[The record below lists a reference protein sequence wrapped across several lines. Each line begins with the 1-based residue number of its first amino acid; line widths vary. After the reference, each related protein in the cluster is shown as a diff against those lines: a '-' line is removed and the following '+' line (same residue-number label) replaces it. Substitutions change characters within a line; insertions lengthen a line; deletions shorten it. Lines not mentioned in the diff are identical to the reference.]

1 MEEDSSRFKIH
12 TAVFYKKKKRSS
24 VSEERPQI
32 RTPETL
38 ESERPLVSKPGK
50 KRKKESRTPA
60 PETLESEH
68 PPVSKPGKKRKK
80 ESQTPTPESLQSEH
94 PWVSKLGKRKE
105 SQTSVP
111 ESLESEHPRVPK
123 LGKRKESQTPAPES
137 LESEHPRV
145 SKPGRRRKESQTPAP
160 ESLET
165 EHPRVSKPGKRRK
178 ESQAP
183 APESLES
190 EHPQVSKLG
199 KRKESQT
206 PAPESLE
213 SEHPRVSKP
222 GKRKKESQTP
232 APESLESEHPQVS
245 KPGKRKKSQTP
256 APESLESEHPRVSK
270 PGKRKK
276 SHTPAPEGLESERP
290 HIAKRKRRRESQ
302 TPAPESLE
310 SERPHIAKRK
320 KGREFQQL
328 TSSLLKNSETFHKAK
343 KTIST
348 HKKKRSSVWEVD
360 VETGIILVNKE
371 NIENLL
377 ESSRK
382 DVDIVYVDV
391 SKGQKSAEVD
401 KAEELSVAESHKHD
415 CQEPHTDVRSKKN
428 QKHPKK
434 VASWDAVQESQHE
447 NIILPHSESMSSVD
461 LEGKNTELAV
471 SCKKKSKK
479 KVFTNQELGV
489 VPESVGSTHPGR
501 EVGTGEGGERI
512 KGSHSIR
519 KKSKKRKCA
528 SVPIATSSDNVSL
541 LDNNVENALV
551 DSLDGGGNALSEED
565 VDHRPREAETQA
577 CSSEKHAEEMQGLES
592 TPEEESNLES
602 VSNSAKR
609 YVSEDGRDSDE
620 SDVDLGAAVKQLQE
634 FIPDIQ
640 ERAATTIRRMYRD
653 DLGRFKEFKAQ
664 GVAIRFGKFSAK
676 ENQQIEKNVQEF
688 LSLTGI
694 ESADKLLYTDRYPE
708 EKSLITNLKRK
719 HAFRLHI
726 GKGIARPWKL
736 VYYRAKK
743 IFDVNNYKGR
753 YNEEDTKKLKAY
765 HSLHGNDWKKIG
777 AMVARSSLSVALKYS
792 QIGGHINH
800 GAWSKTETQRLIK
813 AVEDVIL
820 RKMSPQ
826 ELRELNSR
834 LQEDPDGRLSI
845 VREKLYKGISWVE
858 VEARVET
865 RNWMQCKSKW
875 TEILTKRMTQGGF
888 VYRGINALQA
898 KITLIERLYE
908 LNVNDANEIDWE
920 DLASAIG
927 DVPPP
932 FVQAKF
938 YKLKAACVPFW
949 QKKTFPEII
958 DYLYETSLPLL
969 KEKLE
974 KKKEKNS
981 SQIQMPSAPKQD
993 FLFKDIFYCDDDSDG
1008 EGSEEP
1014 SAPGVQ

>member
-1 MEEDSSRFKIH
+1 MERNTRRSKTH
-12 TAVFYKKKKRSS
+12 TAVFYKKKKQSS
-24 VSEERPQI
+24 VSEERPQ
-32 RTPETL
+32 TQSPENL
-38 ESERPLVSKPGK
+38 ESKHL
-50 KRKKESRTPA
+50 
-60 PETLESEH
+60 
-68 PPVSKPGKKRKK
+68 
-80 ESQTPTPESLQSEH
+80 
-94 PWVSKLGKRKE
+94 WVSKLRKR
-105 SQTSVP
+105 
-111 ESLESEHPRVPK
+111 
-123 LGKRKESQTPAPES
+123 RKESQTPASESSESEQPHIPKRKKRRKESQTPVPES
-137 LESEHPRV
+137 LENEHPWM
-145 SKPGRRRKESQTPAP
+145 SKLGKKRKKSQTPAPESSESEQPLIAKKKKRRKESQTPAP
-160 ESLET
+160 ESSEGEQPHIT
-165 EHPRVSKPGKRRK
+165 KRKKKRK
-178 ESQAP
+178 QSQTP
-183 APESLES
+183 APESS
-190 EHPQVSKLG
+190 EGKQPHIA

-206 PAPESLE
+206 PAHESLE
-213 SEHPRVSKP
+213 SEHSHIT
-222 GKRKKESQTP
+222 KRKK
-232 APESLESEHPQVS
+232 
-245 KPGKRKKSQTP
+245 RKEP
-256 APESLESEHPRVSK
+256 
-270 PGKRKK
+270 
-276 SHTPAPEGLESERP
+276 
-290 HIAKRKRRRESQ
+290 
-302 TPAPESLE
+302 
-310 SERPHIAKRK
+310 
-320 KGREFQQL
+320 QQL

-343 KTIST
+343 KTTST
-348 HKKKRSSVWEVD
+348 HKKKKKSCAWEVD
-360 VETGIILVNKE
+360 METGIILVNKE
-371 NIENLL
+371 NVENLL

-391 SKGQKSAEVD
+391 SQGQKSAEAD
-401 KAEELSVAESHKHD
+401 KAENQKHD
-415 CQEPHTDVRSKKN
+415 CQELPSDGQSKKN
-428 QKHPKK
+428 QKHPKR
-434 VASWDAVQESQHE
+434 VASWNAVQGSQPES
-447 NIILPHSESMSSVD
+447 ITLPHSDSLSSVH
-461 LEGKNTELAV
+461 LEGRSPELSV
-471 SCKKKSKK
+471 SHKRVSKE
-479 KVFTNQELGV
+479 KVSRNQESGAT
-489 VPESVGSTHPGR
+489 PESLDSVHPGG
-501 EVGTGEGGERI
+501 EFGTGDGERV
-512 KGSHSIR
+512 KGSESIR
-519 KKSKKRKCA
+519 KKSKKGKCA
-528 SVPIATSSDNVSL
+528 SVAIATSSDSATR
-541 LDNNVENALV
+541 LDSCAENALV
-551 DSLDGGGNALSEED
+551 DSLEGADALREEN
-565 VDHRPREAETQA
+565 VDCRPRKAETQA
-577 CSSEKHAEEMQGLES
+577 CSSEKPAEGMQGVES
-592 TPEEESNLES
+592 TREEESSLES
-602 VSNSAKR
+602 ASNSATR

-620 SDVDLGAAVKQLQE
+620 SDVDLGSAVKQLQE

-653 DLGRFKEFKAQ
+653 DLGRFREFKAQ

-676 ENQQIEKNVQEF
+676 ENEQIEKNVQEF

-777 AMVARSSLSVALKYS
+777 AMVARSSLSVALKFS
-792 QIGGHINH
+792 QIGGHRNH

-820 RKMSPQ
+820 KKMSPQ
-826 ELRELNSR
+826 ELRELDSR
-834 LQEDPDGRLSI
+834 LQEDPEGRLSI

-858 VEARVET
+858 VEAKVET

-875 TEILTKRMTQGGF
+875 TEILTKRMTHGGF
-888 VYRGINALQA
+888 VYRGVNALQA

-974 KKKEKNS
+974 KKMEKNK
-981 SQIQMPSAPKQD
+981 SQIQTPSAPKQD
-993 FLFKDIFYCDDDSDG
+993 FLFRDIFYCDDDSDG

-1014 SAPGVQ
+1014 SAPGVP

>member
-12 TAVFYKKKKRSS
+12 TAVFHKKKKRSS

-38 ESERPLVSKPGK
+38 ESEYPPVPKPGKKRRKESQTPAPETPESEHLPVSKPGK
-50 KRKKESRTPA
+50 KRKKESQTPAPETPESEHLPVSKPGKKRRKESQIPA

-80 ESQTPTPESLQSEH
+80 ESQTPAPETPESEH
-94 PWVSKLGKRKE
+94 LPVSKPGKKRRKE
-105 SQTSVP
+105 SQIPAP
-111 ESLESEHPRVPK
+111 ETLESEHPPVSKP
-123 LGKRKESQTPAPES
+123 GKKRRKESQIPAPETLESEHPPVSKPGKKRKKESQTPAPET
-137 LESEHPRV
+137 LESEHPPV
-145 SKPGRRRKESQTPAP
+145 SKPGKRKESQTPAP

-165 EHPRVSKPGKRRK
+165 EHPRVSKPGKRK
-178 ESQAP
+178 ESQTS
-183 APESLES
+183 APETLES
-190 EHPQVSKLG
+190 EHP
-199 KRKESQT
+199 
-206 PAPESLE
+206 
-213 SEHPRVSKP
+213 HID
-222 GKRKKESQTP
+222 KRKK
-232 APESLESEHPQVS
+232 
-245 KPGKRKKSQTP
+245 
-256 APESLESEHPRVSK
+256 
-270 PGKRKK
+270 
-276 SHTPAPEGLESERP
+276 
-290 HIAKRKRRRESQ
+290 RRESQ

-310 SERPHIAKRK
+310 SEHPHIAKRK

-391 SKGQKSAEVD
+391 SKGQKSAEAD
-401 KAEELSVAESHKHD
+401 KAEELSVAESQKHD
-415 CQEPHTDVRSKKN
+415 CQELHTDVRSKKN
-428 QKHPKK
+428 QKHLKK
-434 VASWDAVQESQHE
+434 VVSRDAVRESQHE
-447 NIILPHSESMSSVD
+447 NIILPHSESLSSVN
-461 LEGKNTELAV
+461 LEGKSTELAV
-471 SCKKKSKK
+471 SCKKKSEE
-479 KVFTNQELGV
+479 KVFTNQELEV
-489 VPESVGSTHPGR
+489 MPESVGSAHPGG
-501 EVGTGEGGERI
+501 EAQTGEGGERI

-528 SVPIATSSDNVSL
+528 SVAIATSGDNVSL
-541 LDNNVENALV
+541 PDDSAENALV
-551 DSLDGGGNALSEED
+551 DSLEGSNALREED
-565 VDHRPREAETQA
+565 VDLRPREAGTQA

-592 TPEEESNLES
+592 APEEESNLES
-602 VSNSAKR
+602 VSSSATR

-620 SDVDLGAAVKQLQE
+620 SDVDLGSAVKQLQE

-676 ENQQIEKNVQEF
+676 ENKQIEKNVQEF

-820 RKMSPQ
+820 KKMSSQ
-826 ELRELNSR
+826 ELRELDSR
-834 LQEDPDGRLSI
+834 LQEDPEGRLSI

-858 VEARVET
+858 VEAKVET

-888 VYRGINALQA
+888 VYRGVNALQA

-969 KEKLE
+969 KEKLD

-981 SQIQMPSAPKQD
+981 SQIQTPSAPKQD
-993 FLFKDIFYCDDDSDG
+993 FLFKDIFYCNDDSDG

>member
-12 TAVFYKKKKRSS
+12 TAAFYKKKKRSS

-38 ESERPLVSKPGK
+38 ESEHPLVSKPGK
-50 KRKKESRTPA
+50 KRRKESQTPA
-60 PETLESEH
+60 PETLENEHPPVSKPGKKRRKESQTPAPETLDSEH
-68 PPVSKPGKKRKK
+68 PPVSKPGKKRK
-80 ESQTPTPESLQSEH
+80 ESQIL
-94 PWVSKLGKRKE
+94 V
-105 SQTSVP
+105 
-111 ESLESEHPRVPK
+111 
-123 LGKRKESQTPAPES
+123 
-137 LESEHPRV
+137 
-145 SKPGRRRKESQTPAP
+145 P

-165 EHPRVSKPGKRRK
+165 EHPRVSKPGKKRKEFQTPVPESLETEHLRVSKPRKRRK
-178 ESQAP
+178 ESQTP
-183 APESLES
+183 APETLES
-190 EHPQVSKLG
+190 EHPRVFKLRKRKESQTPAPENLETEHPRVSKLRKRRKESQTPAPETLESEHPRVSKLG

-213 SEHPRVSKP
+213 SKHLRVSKL
-222 GKRKKESQTP
+222 GKRKESQTP
-232 APESLESEHPQVS
+232 APEN
-245 KPGKRKKSQTP
+245 
-256 APESLESEHPRVSK
+256 
-270 PGKRKK
+270 
-276 SHTPAPEGLESERP
+276 
-290 HIAKRKRRRESQ
+290 
-302 TPAPESLE
+302 LE

-328 TSSLLKNSETFHKAK
+328 TSSLLKNSETYHKAK

-391 SKGQKSAEVD
+391 SKGQKSAEAD
-401 KAEELSVAESHKHD
+401 QAEELSVAESQKHD
-415 CQEPHTDVRSKKN
+415 CQELHTDVRSNKN
-428 QKHPKK
+428 PKHPKK
-434 VASWDAVQESQHE
+434 VATGDAVRESQHE
-447 NIILPHSESMSSVD
+447 NIILPHSESLSSVN
-461 LEGKNTELAV
+461 LEGKSTELAV

-479 KVFTNQELGV
+479 NVFTNQELGV
-489 VPESVGSTHPGR
+489 MPESIGSTHLGG
-501 EVGTGEGGERI
+501 EAGTGEGGKRI

-528 SVPIATSSDNVSL
+528 SIPIATSGDNVSL
-541 LDNNVENALV
+541 LDDNAENALV
-551 DSLDGGGNALSEED
+551 DSLEGSNALREED
-565 VDHRPREAETQA
+565 VDHRPREAGTQA

-602 VSNSAKR
+602 VSNSATR
-609 YVSEDGRDSDE
+609 YVSEDGRDSDN
-620 SDVDLGAAVKQLQE
+620 SDVDLGSAVKQLQE

-676 ENQQIEKNVQEF
+676 ENKQIEKNVQEF

-820 RKMSPQ
+820 KKMSPQ
-826 ELRELNSR
+826 ELRELDSR
-834 LQEDPDGRLSI
+834 LQEDPEGRLSI

-888 VYRGINALQA
+888 VYRGVNALQA

-927 DVPPP
+927 DH
-932 FVQAKF
+932 
-938 YKLKAACVPFW
+938 
-949 QKKTFPEII
+949 
-958 DYLYETSLPLL
+958 
-969 KEKLE
+969 
-974 KKKEKNS
+974 
-981 SQIQMPSAPKQD
+981 
-993 FLFKDIFYCDDDSDG
+993 
-1008 EGSEEP
+1008 
-1014 SAPGVQ
+1014 

>member
-1 MEEDSSRFKIH
+1 MEGVSSRVKNH
-12 TAVFYKKKKRSS
+12 TAVFYKKKKQSS
-24 VSEERPQI
+24 VSEERPQ
-32 RTPETL
+32 
-38 ESERPLVSKPGK
+38 
-50 KRKKESRTPA
+50 TPA
-60 PETLESEH
+60 PENLENEH
-68 PPVSKPGKKRKK
+68 
-80 ESQTPTPESLQSEH
+80 L
-94 PWVSKLGKRKE
+94 
-105 SQTSVP
+105 
-111 ESLESEHPRVPK
+111 
-123 LGKRKESQTPAPES
+123 
-137 LESEHPRV
+137 
-145 SKPGRRRKESQTPAP
+145 
-160 ESLET
+160 
-165 EHPRVSKPGKRRK
+165 
-178 ESQAP
+178 
-183 APESLES
+183 
-190 EHPQVSKLG
+190 QVSKLE
-199 KRKESQT
+199 KR
-206 PAPESLE
+206 
-213 SEHPRVSKP
+213 
-222 GKRKKESQTP
+222 
-232 APESLESEHPQVS
+232 
-245 KPGKRKKSQTP
+245 RKKSQTP
-256 APESLESEHPRVSK
+256 APESLENEQ
-270 PGKRKK
+270 
-276 SHTPAPEGLESERP
+276 P
-290 HIAKRKRRRESQ
+290 HIAKRKKRRKESQTPAPENLENEHLQVSKLEKRRKKSQTPAPERSESEQPHIAKRKKRKESQTPAPENLENEHPWVSKLEKRRKKSQTLATERSESEQPHIAKRKKRRKESQ
-302 TPAPESLE
+302 TPAPESSE
-310 SERPHIAKRK
+310 SEQPHIAKRK
-320 KGREFQQL
+320 KRRKESQTPAPESSESEQPQVSSLGKKRKESQTSAPESLESGHPWVSKLEKRRKKSQTPASESSESEQPHITKKKKRKESQQL
-328 TSSLLKNSETFHKAK
+328 TSSLLKNSETSHKAK
-343 KTIST
+343 KTTST
-348 HKKKRSSVWEVD
+348 HKKKKRSSVWEVD
-360 VETGIILVNKE
+360 METGIILVNKE
-371 NIENLL
+371 NMENLL

-391 SKGQKSAEVD
+391 SKGQKSAKVD
-401 KAEELSVAESHKHD
+401 KAEKLSITESQKHD
-415 CQEPHTDVRSKKN
+415 CQELHSDVKSKKN

-434 VASWDAVQESQHE
+434 VASWDAVQGSQPES
-447 NIILPHSESMSSVD
+447 ITLPHSESLSSVQ
-461 LEGKNTELAV
+461 LEGRSTELSV
-471 SCKKKSKK
+471 SHKKMSKE
-479 KVFTNQELGV
+479 KVSRNQELGAK
-489 VPESVGSTHPGR
+489 PESLGSTHTGG
-501 EVGTGEGGERI
+501 EFGTGDGERV
-512 KGSHSIR
+512 KGSDSIR
-519 KKSKKRKCA
+519 KKSKKGK
-528 SVPIATSSDNVSL
+528 SVAIATSSDNVSL
-541 LDNNVENALV
+541 LDNDAKNALM
-551 DSLDGGGNALSEED
+551 DSLEGSDALREED
-565 VDHRPREAETQA
+565 VDCRTRKAETQA
-577 CSSEKHAEEMQGLES
+577 CSSEKPAEEMQGVES
-592 TPEEESNLES
+592 AHEEESNLES
-602 VSNSAKR
+602 VSNSATR

-620 SDVDLGAAVKQLQE
+620 SDVDLGSAVRQLQE

-653 DLGRFKEFKAQ
+653 DLERFREFKAQ

-676 ENQQIEKNVQEF
+676 ENKQIEKNVQEF

-777 AMVARSSLSVALKYS
+777 AMVARSSLSVALKFS
-792 QIGGHINH
+792 QIGGHRNH
-800 GAWSKTETQRLIK
+800 GTWSKTETQRLIK

-820 RKMSPQ
+820 KKMSPQ
-826 ELRELNSR
+826 ELRELDSR
-834 LQEDPDGRLSI
+834 LQEDPEGRLSI

-875 TEILTKRMTQGGF
+875 TEILTKRMTHGGF
-888 VYRGINALQA
+888 VYRGVNALQA

-974 KKKEKNS
+974 KKMEKNN
-981 SQIQMPSAPKQD
+981 SQVQAPSAPKQD

-1014 SAPGVQ
+1014 R

>member
-38 ESERPLVSKPGK
+38 ESEHPPVSKPRKKRRKESQTPAPKTLESEHPLVSKPGK
-50 KRKKESRTPA
+50 RRKEYQIPAPETLESKHPLVSKPRKKRRKEYQTPAPETLESEHPLVSKPGKRRKESQIPA

-68 PPVSKPGKKRKK
+68 PPVSKPGKKR
-80 ESQTPTPESLQSEH
+80 
-94 PWVSKLGKRKE
+94 
-105 SQTSVP
+105 
-111 ESLESEHPRVPK
+111 
-123 LGKRKESQTPAPES
+123 RKESQTPAPES
-137 LESEHPRV
+137 LENEHP
-145 SKPGRRRKESQTPAP
+145 
-160 ESLET
+160 L
-165 EHPRVSKPGKRRK
+165 VSKPGKRRK
-178 ESQAP
+178 ESQTS
-183 APESLES
+183 APENLES

-222 GKRKKESQTP
+222 GKRKESQTP
-232 APESLESEHPQVS
+232 APESLEN
-245 KPGKRKKSQTP
+245 
-256 APESLESEHPRVSK
+256 EHPRVSK
-270 PGKRKK
+270 PGKKK
-276 SHTPAPEGLESERP
+276 
-290 HIAKRKRRRESQ
+290 ESQ

-391 SKGQKSAEVD
+391 SKGQKSAEAD
-401 KAEELSVAESHKHD
+401 KAEELSVAESQKHD
-415 CQEPHTDVRSKKN
+415 CQELHTDVRSKKN
-428 QKHPKK
+428 QKHLKK
-434 VASWDAVQESQHE
+434 VVCRDAVRESQHE
-447 NIILPHSESMSSVD
+447 NIILPHSESLSSMN
-461 LEGKNTELAV
+461 LEGKSTELV
-471 SCKKKSKK
+471 MSCKKKSKE
-479 KVFTNQELGV
+479 KVVTNQELGV
-489 VPESVGSTHPGR
+489 MPESVGSTHPGG
-501 EVGTGEGGERI
+501 EAGTGEVGERI

-528 SVPIATSSDNVSL
+528 SVPIATSGDNVSL
-541 LDNNVENALV
+541 PDDNAENALV
-551 DSLDGGGNALSEED
+551 DSLEGSNALREED
-565 VDHRPREAETQA
+565 VDHRPREAGTQA

-602 VSNSAKR
+602 VSNSTAR

-620 SDVDLGAAVKQLQE
+620 SDVDLGSAVKQLQE

-676 ENQQIEKNVQEF
+676 ENKQIEKNVQEF

-694 ESADKLLYTDRYPE
+694 ENADKLLYTDRYPE

-753 YNEEDTKKLKAY
+753 YNEEDTKKLKVY

-820 RKMSPQ
+820 KKMSPQ
-826 ELRELNSR
+826 ELRELDSR
-834 LQEDPDGRLSI
+834 LQEDPEGRLSI

-858 VEARVET
+858 VEAKVET

-888 VYRGINALQA
+888 VYRGVNALQA

-927 DVPPP
+927 DH
-932 FVQAKF
+932 
-938 YKLKAACVPFW
+938 
-949 QKKTFPEII
+949 
-958 DYLYETSLPLL
+958 
-969 KEKLE
+969 
-974 KKKEKNS
+974 
-981 SQIQMPSAPKQD
+981 
-993 FLFKDIFYCDDDSDG
+993 
-1008 EGSEEP
+1008 
-1014 SAPGVQ
+1014 